1 MNKKE
6 WFEEAQR
13 VLREVANENALSRKR
28 LREVSDSS
36 RESGAEND
44 NPISSTIIGK
54 SITPNLSDNIDGDN
68 APGLLLN
75 AHQFAASKRSRMAK
89 SENKNATL
97 PDSIAQSTT
106 AHVLDSTR
114 VNDATNMEHSP
125 KYEIYSETDEELQRI
140 YSREWR
146 RCKYEERYYPNPILP
161 RISLGSY
168 IGRQPGYTSDEIL
181 ELFANAHPE
190 LVARHAETGA
200 VRMREQKVHHL
211 RTFIRELQEKDKERL
226 KYCLTADDILKEY
239 LFAREQTG
247 KTLENKIRAFAK
259 QNRKAVVP
267 TTKLFL
273 SDGRMRKRTVFAIN
287 KLYLQDFFK
296 FAGLTVVDRPVLE
309 SPSRPTQPKID
320 PSAPGYKNDPTLQ
333 SLSNQEMDVIAT
345 RLAGK
350 NITDAD
356 AADDA
361 LFKEIA
367 QVIASRDD
375 R

>member
-13 VLREVANENALSRKR
+13 VLREVANERS
-28 LREVSDSS
+28 LRDGQLIATTKHS
-36 RESGAEND
+36 REFGDAS
-44 NPISSTIIGK
+44 SSTTTGK
-54 SITPNLSDNIDGDN
+54 STTSHVPDSTDGN
-68 APGLLLN
+68 ELLN
-75 AHQFAASKRSRMAK
+75 AHLIAASKRSRMVK
-89 SENKNATL
+89 SENRNATL
-97 PDSIAQSTT
+97 SDSTAQSTT
-106 AHVLDSTR
+106 AHVSDSAN
-114 VNDATNMEHSP
+114 VDGPTNMECSP
-125 KYEIYSETDEELQRI
+125 KYEIYSETDEELHRI

-146 RCKYEERYYPNPILP
+146 RYEYEEWHYPDPNRRQPNPILP
-161 RISLGSY
+161 QKILGSY

-181 ELFANAHPE
+181 KLFANAHPE

-211 RTFIRELQEKDKERL
+211 RTFIRELQEKDKEQL
-226 KYCLTADDILKEY
+226 KYCLTADDILKGY
-239 LFAREQTG
+239 LFAREQTD

-273 SDGRMRKRTVFAIN
+273 SGGRMRRRTVFAIN
-287 KLYLQDFFK
+287 KSSLQEFFN

-333 SLSNQEMDVIAT
+333 SLSDQEMDVIAT